1 MEHMESNHLLTDVQ
15 HGFVPGRSCSTQL
28 LTVLEDWTSALEDGD
43 NLDALH
49 MDFAKAFDTAS
60 HQRLLVKLKGY
71 GIGGAVL
78 QWIDAFLSG
87 RRQRVVVNGS
97 KSTWAKVTSGIPQGS
112 VLGPLLFVCFI
123 NDMPSVVKSP
133 VHLFADD
140 TKLYR
145 RVTTLEDHK
154 ALQDDLTN
162 LEDWSTK
169 WNLCF
174 NTNKCKVMHIGHSNP
189 QHEYMMYSG
198 GDMIETWK
206 YLHGQYHVDQMPLQR
221 DTNTT
226 TRGHSMKLRKERCLK
241 RQRRNFFRRRVVKLQ
256 YYQSACSSGTC

>member
-1 MEHMESNHLLTDVQ
+1 
-15 HGFVPGRSCSTQL
+15 
-28 LTVLEDWTSALEDGD
+28 
-43 NLDALH
+43 
-49 MDFAKAFDTAS
+49 
-60 HQRLLVKLKGY
+60 
-71 GIGGAVL
+71 
-78 QWIDAFLSG
+78 
-87 RRQRVVVNGS
+87 
-97 KSTWAKVTSGIPQGS
+97 
-112 VLGPLLFVCFI
+112 
-123 NDMPSVVKSP
+123 MPSVVKSP

-198 GDMIETWK
+198 GPPIMLDSITNEK
-206 YLHGQYHVDQMPLQR
+206 DLGVHVD
-221 DTNTT
+221 
-226 TRGHSMKLRKERCLK
+226 
-241 RQRRNFFRRRVVKLQ
+241 VKLTFEHHVEIVVNKANRMLGMIRRA
-256 YYQSACSSGTC
+256 YTFLDGPTLTKLYTSLIRPL

>member
-1 MEHMESNHLLTDVQ
+1 M
-15 HGFVPGRSCSTQL
+15 
-28 LTVLEDWTSALEDGD
+28 TVLDGWTSALEDGD
-43 NLDALH
+43 NLDALY
-49 MDFAKAFDTAS
+49 MDFAKSFDSVT

-71 GIGGAVL
+71 GIGGTLL

-112 VLGPLLFVCFI
+112 LLGPLLFVCFI
-123 NDMPSVVKSP
+123 NDMPSVVESP

-169 WNLCF
+169 
-174 NTNKCKVMHIGHSNP
+174 CKVMHIGHSNP
-189 QHEYMMYSG
+189 QHEYVMYSG
-198 GDMIETWK
+198 GPPIMLDDTTANEK
-206 YLHGQYHVDQMPLQR
+206 DLEVHVDANLTFEHHMEMVVNKANIMLGMIRRAYTFLDGPTLIKLYTSLIRPL
-221 DTNTT
+221 
-226 TRGHSMKLRKERCLK
+226 LE
-241 RQRRNFFRRRVVKLQ
+241 
-256 YYQSACSSGTC
+256 

>member
-1 MEHMESNHLLTDVQ
+1 M
-15 HGFVPGRSCSTQL
+15 
-28 LTVLEDWTSALEDGD
+28 
-43 NLDALH
+43 
-49 MDFAKAFDTAS
+49 
-60 HQRLLVKLKGY
+60 
-71 GIGGAVL
+71 L
-78 QWIDAFLSG
+78 QWIDASLSG

-123 NDMPSVVKSP
+123 NDMPCVVASP

-145 RVTTLEDHK
+145 GVTTLEDHK

-174 NTNKCKVMHIGHSNP
+174 NSNKCKVMHVYWTQQP
-189 QHEYMMYSG
+189 
-198 GDMIETWK
+198 
-206 YLHGQYHVDQMPLQR
+206 
-221 DTNTT
+221 
-226 TRGHSMKLRKERCLK
+226 
-241 RQRRNFFRRRVVKLQ
+241 
-256 YYQSACSSGTC
+256 AA

>member
-1 MEHMESNHLLTDVQ
+1 M
-15 HGFVPGRSCSTQL
+15 
-28 LTVLEDWTSALEDGD
+28 TVLDDWTSALEYGD
-43 NLDALH
+43 NLDALY
-49 MDFAKAFDTAS
+49 MDFAKAFDTVP

-97 KSTWAKVTSGIPQGS
+97 KSTWAQATSGIPQGS

-162 LEDWSTK
+162 REDWSTK

-174 NTNKCKVMHIGHSNP
+174 NTNKCKVMHIGHSN
-189 QHEYMMYSG
+189 
-198 GDMIETWK
+198 
-206 YLHGQYHVDQMPLQR
+206 R
-221 DTNTT
+221 
-226 TRGHSMKLRKERCLK
+226 SM
-241 RQRRNFFRRRVVKLQ
+241 
-256 YYQSACSSGTC
+256 SI